1 MPKYLFSYHGGGM
14 PESEEEG
21 ARVMAAWGE
30 WMGSVGESMVD
41 GGNPVGATAT
51 VAADGSSTPGGG
63 ANPVTGYS
71 VISADSL
78 DDAVAKAKGCPILMS
93 GGSIEIGETFDV
105 M

>member
-1 MPKYLFSYHGGGM
+1 MAKYLLSYHGGGM

-21 ARVMAAWGE
+21 ARVMAAWDE
-30 WMGSVGESMVD
+30 WMRGLGAALAD
-41 GGNPVGATAT
+41 GGNPVGQMLTI
-51 VAADGSSTPGGG
+51 AADGSVSAGGG

-78 DDAVAKAKGCPILMS
+78 DHAATLSKGCPILLS
-93 GGSIEIGETFDV
+93 GGSVEIGETFDV